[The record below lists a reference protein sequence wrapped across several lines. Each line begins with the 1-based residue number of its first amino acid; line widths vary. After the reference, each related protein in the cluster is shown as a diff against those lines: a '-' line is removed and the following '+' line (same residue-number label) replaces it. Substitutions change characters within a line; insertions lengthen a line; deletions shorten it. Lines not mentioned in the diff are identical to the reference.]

1 MSWKA
6 VEMQVALPRV
16 QDASKIQEQIQQR
29 GQFIQDTLASKQIIQ
44 EEIKRKTVNHSEE
57 NHKLANNKK
66 NNRPTSLS
74 EQKNNEQQAQQPK
87 IRHPYLGYL
96 FDINS

>member
-29 GQFIQDTLASKQIIQ
+29 GQFIQDTLAAKQLIQ
-44 EEIKRKTVNHSEE
+44 DELRRKNVNESEYSARLKNERNKKEQVISRKRKQHNIPDS
-57 NHKLANNKK
+57 
-66 NNRPTSLS
+66 
-74 EQKNNEQQAQQPK
+74 K
-87 IRHPYLGYL
+87 IPHPYLGGR

>member
-29 GQFIQDTLASKQIIQ
+29 GQFLQDTIVQSQYVQ
-44 EEIKRKTVNHSEE
+44 EEIRRKTVNQSAE
-57 NHKLANNKK
+57 NAKLRNDENKK
-66 NNRPTSLS
+66 KQAISAS
-74 EQKNNEQQAQQPK
+74 SKKKNQPPQSK
-87 IRHPYLGYL
+87 IPHPYLGGRI
-96 FDINS
+96 DINS

>member
-29 GQFIQDTLASKQIIQ
+29 GQFIQDTLAAKQLIQ
-44 EEIKRKTVNHSEE
+44 DELRRKNVNESAYSAKLKNERNKKEQAIPRKRKQHNIPDS
-57 NHKLANNKK
+57 
-66 NNRPTSLS
+66 
-74 EQKNNEQQAQQPK
+74 K
-87 IRHPYLGYL
+87 IPHPYLGGR